1 MRESRCFD
9 GWERL
14 QYFWCTWIRGHVVPS
29 LYPPERLNE
38 EDKHKYITEGPP
50 DGALVKSGA
59 T

>member
-1 MRESRCFD
+1 MFRRV
-9 GWERL
+9 GL

-50 DGALVKSGA
+50 DGDLVKSGA